1 MDSTPKTR
9 TEKKG
14 RDKDKSHGN
23 PYSAKHARAVEARV
37 APVRVAPVRV
47 APVRVAASTATS
59 NASTTASI
67 SNTGKQKKK

>member
-37 APVRVAPVRV
+37 APVRVA
-47 APVRVAASTATS
+47 ASTATS

>member
-1 MDSTPKTR
+1 MDSIPKTR

-14 RDKDKSHGN
+14 RDKDKSHGT

-37 APVRVAPVRV
+37 APVRVAATV
-47 APVRVAASTATS
+47 STAVS
-59 NASTTASI
+59 TASI

>member
-37 APVRVAPVRV
+37 AVASVRV
-47 APVRVAASTATS
+47 APVRVAATVSTAVS
-59 NASTTASI
+59 TASI